1 MNWID
6 FLIFIILIIN
16 ILSGL
21 KNGFFEEVGA
31 FAGLIAGIIAGI
43 TLKNVAI
50 DYLLE
55 HTMIS
60 PVWINLWGFLLPF
73 LLVFL
78 LFIIF
83 AKVASQFFK
92 VISMSWLNRIA
103 GSVFCLFKGLLI
115 LSVVLNLY
123 EMVDRDRSLVG
134 DDKIQESL
142 LYEPVSEVAPAIFPA
157 LKNMYLN
164 GEKRLHD
171 KESKTINL

>member
-6 FLIFIILIIN
+6 LLIFIILIIN

-21 KNGFFEEVGA
+21 KNGFFEEIGA

-50 DYLLE
+50 NFLME

-60 PVWINLWGFLLPF
+60 PVWINLWGFMLPF
-73 LLVFL
+73 LFVFL
-78 LFIIF
+78 LFVIL

-115 LSVVLNLY
+115 LSVMINLY
-123 EMVDRDRSLVG
+123 ELVDKDRSLVG
-134 DDKIQESL
+134 NDKIQESL
-142 LYEPVSEVAPAIFPA
+142 LYQPVAELAPAIFPT
-157 LKNMYLN
+157 LKNMYKD
-164 GEKRLHD
+164 GEKHIHV
-171 KESKTINL
+171 KESKTINV